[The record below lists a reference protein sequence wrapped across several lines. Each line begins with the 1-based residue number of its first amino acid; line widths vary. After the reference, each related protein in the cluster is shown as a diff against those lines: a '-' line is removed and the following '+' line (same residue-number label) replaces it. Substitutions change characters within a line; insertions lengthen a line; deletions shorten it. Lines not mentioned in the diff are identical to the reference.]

1 MLETLATRGLDNLE
15 PVLHE
20 TMLLDRR
27 SVIIGGFSIVAA
39 PAYAATPR
47 FDAVVSNDRT
57 GPPGLPRFASLGQAI
72 DAAPATASPYRIW
85 LGKGRWHER
94 ATIRRPGVH
103 IIGRGK
109 ELTQVQAATAAGN
122 IAADGKP
129 YGTFGTATLAIEA
142 SDCRLTGLTIANTFD
157 APGEMRRP
165 GGWLADE
172 GGGQQAIALSLS
184 SGADRTVVNDCAIIG
199 HQDTLY
205 CAANRALFRSCIIS
219 GSYDFIFGGAAAR
232 FERCTILSR
241 ERITPTEGYIA
252 APSTS
257 MNQPA
262 GLVFDRCDLARE
274 PGVPDGSVFLGR
286 PWRTSTMV
294 AGKRIGDPRSV
305 GMAAYLRC
313 RMDAHVAPSGW
324 TRMWYTAADGNPRA
338 WFEPE
343 QARFSEYRNSGRGA
357 ATPTNGVRRRGTMLT
372 SSAVARLTRAEMFGN
387 WTPDVELYA

>member
-1 MLETLATRGLDNLE
+1 LATCGWDVPE
-15 PVLHE
+15 PLLLE

-27 SVIIGGFSIVAA
+27 SIIIGGLSILAS
-39 PAYAATPR
+39 PAYAAASR

-57 GPPGLPRFASLGQAI
+57 GPPDLPRFASLGQAI
-72 DAAPATASPYRIW
+72 DAAPATASPYRVW
-85 LGKGRWHER
+85 LGEGRWQER

-109 ELTQVQAATAAGN
+109 ALTRLQAATAAGD
-122 IAADGKP
+122 IATDGRP
-129 YGTFGTATLAIEA
+129 YGTFRTATLAIEA
-142 SDCRLTGLTIANTFD
+142 PGCSLTGLTIANTFD
-157 APGEMRRP
+157 APAEMRRP

-184 SGADRTVVNDCAIIG
+184 SEADRTLVSDCAVTG

-205 CAANRALFRSCIIS
+205 CAKGRALFRRCLIS

-232 FERCTILSR
+232 FERCMILSR
-241 ERITPTEGYIA
+241 ARIMPTEGYIA
-252 APSTS
+252 APSTLI
-257 MNQPA
+257 NQPA
-262 GLVFDRCDLARE
+262 GLVFDRCDLTRE

-286 PWRTSTMV
+286 PWRTSTTV
-294 AGKRIGDPRSV
+294 AGKRIGDLRSV

-313 RMDAHVAPSGW
+313 RMDAHIAPSGW

-343 QARFSEYRNSGRGA
+343 QARFSEYLNHGRGA
-357 ATPTNGVRRRGTMLT
+357 AAPPNGARRRGMML
-372 SSAVARLTRAEMFGN
+372 SPSAAARLTRAAMFGD
-387 WTPDVELYA
+387 WTPEPER